1 MFRYNLWLAAISLKR
16 NPVLTALMIAA
27 IGLGIGMAMTSYT
40 VLSTMS
46 GNPLAYK
53 NDLVRR
59 VQLDNWGAEQP
70 YNEPNEPPELM
81 SYRDVTNLLEKS
93 DVQYRAASY
102 PNFLPIEPAQRE
114 LQPYMLNV
122 LFATGDFFPVFEP
135 PFRFG
140 NGWGKAEDANATR
153 VVVLGHETNEK
164 VFGGANSV
172 GKKVRLGGEDY
183 TVVGVLHEWDPKPKP
198 YHVSNGAF
206 GGVEHVFVPFKI
218 GIEKELTSSSN
229 NSCWE
234 SPADDDDSSGYAAWL
249 ASDCVW
255 LDFTV
260 QVKNADQVAEYRR
273 FLDNYVTEEKKAGRF
288 PRKLNNRLYS
298 ISEWF
303 EAQNVVSRDAR
314 TQVWLAFAFLLVCLI
329 NTVGLLLA
337 KFMGKSPE
345 IGLRR
350 AVGASK
356 PQVFAQ
362 FLTESAVVGVAGGML
377 GLGLSLLGLLA
388 LRTLYAGTSNERL
401 ANMDWS
407 LVAVT
412 MAVALVASLLAG
424 LYPTWR
430 ACQVQPATQLKTQ

>member
-40 VLSTMS
+40 VLSAMS

-53 NDLVRR
+53 NELVRR
-59 VQLDNWGAEQP
+59 VQLDNWDPEDP
-70 YNEPNEPPELM
+70 YGEPNEPPELM
-81 SYRDVTNLLEKS
+81 TYRDVTNLLDKGEA
-93 DVQYRAASY
+93 QYRAASY
-102 PNFLPIEPAQRE
+102 PNFLPIEPAKRE

-135 PFRFG
+135 PFRYG
-140 NGWGKAEDANATR
+140 NGWGKTEDANAAR

-164 VFGGANSV
+164 VFGGADSV

-183 TVVGVLHEWDPKPKP
+183 TVVGVLHEWEPQPKP

-206 GGVEHVFVPFKI
+206 GGVEDVFVPFKI

-229 NSCWE
+229 NSCWQPSGE
-234 SPADDDDSSGYAAWL
+234 DEQPGYASWL

-255 LDFTV
+255 LDLTV
-260 QVKNADQVAEYRR
+260 QLKDQGQVADYRR
-273 FLDNYVTEEKKAGRF
+273 FLDDYVNEEKKAGRF
-288 PRKLNNRLYS
+288 PRKLNNRLHS
-298 ISEWF
+298 ISEFF
-303 EAQNVVSRDAR
+303 EAQRVVSRDAR

-337 KFMGKSPE
+337 KFMGKAPE

-362 FLTESAVVGVAGGML
+362 FLTESAVVGVAGGLL

-388 LRTLYAGTSNERL
+388 LRTLYAGTSSERL

-407 LVAVT
+407 MVAVT
-412 MAVALVASLLAG
+412 MGVALVASLLAG